1 MPKLQDLNGAQF
13 GRLTVTGR
21 AENDKSGLVRW
32 RCVCSCGKVVVARG
46 QDLRRGRQVSCG
58 CWRDENTTKRDT
70 KHGHTGTRLHRIW
83 KNMKSRCYNP
93 RVASFKDYGAR
104 GIRICA
110 EWVDDFEAF
119 YTWAMTHGYR
129 DDLTI
134 DRIDVDSG
142 YSPNNCRWATHA
154 EQQQNKRK
162 DKKEGQNDA
171 SDARQAP

>member
-1 MPKLQDLNGAQF
+1 MKLKDLNGAQF

-32 RCVCSCGKVVVARG
+32 RCVCSCGRVVVVRS

-58 CWRDENTTKRDT
+58 CWKDENTARRDT
-70 KHGHTGTRLHRIW
+70 THGHAGTRLHRIW

-104 GIRICA
+104 GVRLCDV
-110 EWVDDFEAF
+110 WRDSFEAF
-119 YTWAMTHGYR
+119 YVWAESHGYQ

-134 DRIDVDSG
+134 DRID
-142 YSPNNCRWATHA
+142 PNGNYCPENCRWATRA
-154 EQQQNKRK
+154 EQNLNKRK
-162 DKKEGQNDA
+162 PKKEGQNDA
-171 SDARQAP
+171 SDTRQAP